1 MFLIY
6 LLLGALAFL
15 NSFNVEIETQAPK
28 IPEASSQAE
37 QAEGEVLAEVAGI
50 SIADLEAPFSKTGQA
65 QLPNPM
71 HAFSSFKAAYGG
83 NTYIYVLGGQG
94 NRPLYNTVYR
104 TLINPT
110 TGNLGTFSKTGLTQ
124 LPKGTETHALVLA
137 TINSKNY
144 IYMIGGDG
152 DKTVYRST
160 IDSSTGEMGPWT
172 LKGQAE
178 LPIGLDTHMPAVA
191 KVGTKTYVY
200 IMGGIGESGN
210 DVRKTVYRALID
222 PITGNMGTFSTA
234 GQAQLPQAT
243 YWGRS
248 TQLVIN
254 GETNVYVI
262 GGSNYGTR
270 YNTVYKATVNPTTGN
285 MGTFST
291 AGQGQLPIKIEAM
304 HVHIASINGTNYLYV
319 VGGDTGR
326 TSSTA
331 YKAPIDSSGNIGTFT
346 TLRNSTLKTD
356 EGGVFTHVIG
366 GKIYMYLLRGSDDN
380 NTTDVMRSIVSGSAI
395 TGSNKKIVASED
407 SYARKDQ
414 PNAKYGGSVTL
425 RVDADPEL
433 ISYLKFDL
441 TSLSNKVI
449 DKAVLKLKVDG
460 NANSGSPLSKGVAV
474 RSLENITWTEA
485 TLNYSNRPTSTNS
498 IASIT
503 GAKKPGDL
511 IEVDVTPYINQ
522 KPGKKVSLSLTNYG
536 TDGIW
541 LSSKDASS
549 GKPTLEISY
558 H

>member
-6 LLLGALAFL
+6 LLLGTLAFL
-15 NSFNVEIETQAPK
+15 NTLDLELEKHTQTAFAVT
-28 IPEASSQAE
+28 PE
-37 QAEGEVLAEVAGI
+37 AEGEALAEIVDI
-50 SIADLEAPFSKTGQA
+50 SIADLEVPFSKTGQA

-71 HAFSSFKAAYGG
+71 HAFSSFKATYGE

-94 NRPLYNTVYR
+94 NGPLYNTVYR
-104 TLINPT
+104 ALINPT
-110 TGNLGTFSKTGLTQ
+110 TGDMGTFSTAGLTQ
-124 LPKGTETHALVLA
+124 LPKETETHALALA

-160 IDSSTGEMGPWT
+160 IDSSTGNMGPWT

-200 IMGGIGESGN
+200 IMGGIGEFGN

-222 PITGNMGTFSTA
+222 PVTGNMGTFSTS
-234 GQAQLPQAT
+234 GQAQLPRPT

-254 GETNVYVI
+254 GETHVYVI
-262 GGSNYGTR
+262 GGSNYAGTR
-270 YNTVYKATVNPTTGN
+270 YNTVYKATVNPTTGD

-291 AGQGQLPIKIEAM
+291 SGQGQLPIEIEAM

-319 VGGDTGR
+319 IGGDTGR

-346 TLRNSTLKTD
+346 TLVNSTLKTD

-366 GKIYMYLLRGSDDN
+366 EKIYMYLLRGSDDN
-380 NTTDVMRSIVSGSAI
+380 NTTDVMRSIVSRSTIAGS
-395 TGSNKKIVASED
+395 SKKIIASED
-407 SYARKDQ
+407 SYVKKDQ
-414 PNAKYGGSVTL
+414 PSTNYGRSVTL
-425 RVDADPEL
+425 KVDANPEL

-449 DKAVLKLKVDG
+449 DKAVLKLKVNS
-460 NANSGSPLSKGVAV
+460 NADSGSPLSKGVAV
-474 RSLENITWTEA
+474 KSLENTTWTEA
-485 TLNYSNRPTSTNS
+485 TLNYSNRPTSTNY

-503 GAKKPGDL
+503 GTKKPGDL
-511 IEVDVTPYINQ
+511 IEVDVTPYVNQ
-522 KPGKKVSLSLTNYG
+522 KPGKKVSLSLINYG

-541 LSSKDASS
+541 LNSKDANS